1 MSSNSHNPDQPGSI
15 VSIDSIKAAYSEI
28 KKVIHRTP
36 INSCANLSSR
46 CQIEHGS
53 LLLKMENLQRTGS
66 FKIRGA
72 YHRISTLSP
81 EEKSRGV
88 VAASAGNHAQGVA
101 LASRLVGI
109 ESVVF
114 MPEFA
119 SIAKIQATK
128 KYGATVIL
136 EGKNFDEAVAAAKE
150 LSLSKGS
157 NYISA
162 YDDDGIITGQGSLG
176 LEILE
181 DAPDLETILICV
193 GGGGLFSGVARTIRA
208 ALPKARIIGVQAA
221 GAPAAVNSWKAGR
234 LVAPG
239 VVNTIADG
247 VAIKSPSERT
257 FRYIQEFADEMI
269 TVEDSEIAKA
279 MLLLLERAKTVVEP
293 AGAVGVAALLSGKV
307 KPVGKTVVTVSGG
320 NVDVK
325 LLADLIEREMI
336 NAHRYM
342 HFFSAVPDK
351 PGGLA
356 ALLERIAELKGN
368 LITVLHN
375 RISPS
380 VPLGQTGVEILLE
393 VRDEEHSKRV
403 IEGLRHCDYRVEML
417 E

>member
-1 MSSNSHNPDQPGSI
+1 MTARSASNS
-15 VSIDSIKAAYSEI
+15 DSHALISLNAIETAYPAVKKA
-28 KKVIHRTP
+28 IHHTP
-36 INSCANLSSR
+36 ITSCTNLSSK
-46 CQIEHGS
+46 CQIEPGA
-53 LLLKMENLQRTGS
+53 LFLKMENLQRTGS

-72 YHRISTLSP
+72 YHRISSLDS
-81 EEKSRGV
+81 EEKKNGV

-101 LASRLVGI
+101 LASSLVGI
-109 ESVVF
+109 QSTVF

-128 KYGATVIL
+128 KYGAKVVL

-150 LSLSKGS
+150 FSESSGS
-157 NYISA
+157 TYISA
-162 YDDDGIITGQGSLG
+162 YDDDGIITGQGTLG

-181 DAPDLETILICV
+181 DLPDLDTILICV
-193 GGGGLFSGVARTIRA
+193 GGGGLFSGVASVIRA
-208 ALPKARIIGVQAA
+208 KLPKARIIGVQAA
-221 GAPAAVNSWKAGR
+221 GAPTAVNSWKAGK
-234 LVAPG
+234 LLPALP
-239 VVNTIADG
+239 VNTIADG

-257 FRYIQEFADEMI
+257 FRYIQAYADEMV
-269 TVEDSEIAKA
+269 TVEDSEIASA

-293 AGAVGVAALLSGKV
+293 AGAVGVAALLSGRV
-307 KPVGKTVVTVSGG
+307 KTTGKTLVTVSGG

-336 NAHRYM
+336 HAKRYM
-342 HFFSAVPDK
+342 HFFSAVPDR

-356 ALLERIAELKGN
+356 SLLDRIAELKGN

-393 VRDEEHSKRV
+393 VRDQDHIDKV
-403 IEGLRHCDYRVEML
+403 QIGLKAQKYRVEIL